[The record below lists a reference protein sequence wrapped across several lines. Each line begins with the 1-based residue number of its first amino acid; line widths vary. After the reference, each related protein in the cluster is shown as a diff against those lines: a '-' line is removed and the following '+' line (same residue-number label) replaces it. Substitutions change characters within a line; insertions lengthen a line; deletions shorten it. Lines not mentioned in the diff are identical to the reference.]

1 MKNEEVQ
8 ENLIDTEV
16 FVGDIVT
23 DLRTGNECEVLNSL
37 SSGAIIAL
45 DEDGEEVFIAYGQ
58 YAVAQPTNFE
68 LINKYETL
76 VDFSL
81 SINDKEMFNEYATK
95 LQQLRQT
102 PSQVHA
108 LIEEDIKKRAVEEEE
123 EGKPVGKSLPKPTEQ
138 ELASI
143 MVELSL
149 QTRNKKDFIKYTRK
163 LGDNNGKSKL

>member
-16 FVGDIVT
+16 FVGDVVT
-23 DLRTGNECEVLNSL
+23 DLRTGNECEVLNTL

-58 YAVAQPTNFE
+58 YAVAQPTQSE
-68 LINKYETL
+68 LIAKYETL
-76 VDFSL
+76 VDFAL
-81 SINDKEMFNEYATK
+81 SVNDKDMFKEYADK
-95 LQQLRQT
+95 LQQIKQT

-108 LIEEDIKKRAVEEEE
+108 MIEEDIKKREMEQEE
-123 EGKPVGKSLPKPTEQ
+123 EGKPVGKRLPKATEQ

-149 QTRNKKDFIKYTRK
+149 QTRNKKDFIKYARK
-163 LGDNNGKSKL
+163 LGDNSGKSKL